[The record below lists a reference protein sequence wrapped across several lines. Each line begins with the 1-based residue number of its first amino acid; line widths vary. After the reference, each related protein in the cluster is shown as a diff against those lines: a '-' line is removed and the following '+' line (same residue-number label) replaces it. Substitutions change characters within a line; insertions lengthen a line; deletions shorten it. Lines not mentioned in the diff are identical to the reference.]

1 MVTLLTFGQF
11 PVRAVEVVPNVVD
24 HVPGELQQLE
34 DHDDGHAG
42 EQAKG
47 ATNVRYECGR
57 LKNEFV

>member
-47 ATNVRYECGR
+47 ATNVRY
-57 LKNEFV
+57 